1 MRDFEGRENE
11 LVLALELMEEQQSS
25 QTDET
30 ESMRLQSSSKTLT
43 QQTMNQ
49 SYLKQAIERGD
60 WNAVAQAAAITCNEL
75 SSAPINRAD
84 FTASSIAS
92 SSSYYSHQTLYLVKE
107 DRIKHLDD
115 LIAQGDWI
123 GIIILAGQYQAMDE
137 DILAPLRENE
147 NAIENQHPHERSGIT
162 NKQGVDT
169 IESTAELVES
179 SLQSELSAAEA
190 ITAKNLV
197 VSNSLSISTEKVE
210 DKNAIRKKIERLIL
224 RIVPNELSECDRR
237 YLLSHLT
244 FLNSF

>member
-11 LVLALELMEEQQSS
+11 LVLALELMEEQQNS

-92 SSSYYSHQTLYLVKE
+92 SSSYYSHQTLYLAKE

-137 DILAPLRENE
+137 DILDL
-147 NAIENQHPHERSGIT
+147 
-162 NKQGVDT
+162 
-169 IESTAELVES
+169 S
-179 SLQSELSAAEA
+179 S
-190 ITAKNLV
+190 
-197 VSNSLSISTEKVE
+197 
-210 DKNAIRKKIERLIL
+210 
-224 RIVPNELSECDRR
+224 
-237 YLLSHLT
+237 
-244 FLNSF
+244 

>member
-1 MRDFEGRENE
+1 MIYPLTTNDLDENSTGKSDE
-11 LVLALELMEEQQSS
+11 
-25 QTDET
+25 DET
-30 ESMRLQSSSKTLT
+30 GPLSATIIMAVLIPFIVIIAAGLFVYLNKRNRQNKLES
-43 QQTMNQ
+43 
-49 SYLKQAIERGD
+49 
-60 WNAVAQAAAITCNEL
+60 V
-75 SSAPINRAD
+75 
-84 FTASSIAS
+84 
-92 SSSYYSHQTLYLVKE
+92 
-107 DRIKHLDD
+107 
-115 LIAQGDWI
+115 
-123 GIIILAGQYQAMDE
+123 
-137 DILAPLRENE
+137 APLRENE